1 MQQKLSDE
9 RLKLRLNSPTIG
21 FILGTLIRR
30 LRKVQ
35 AWEGKG
41 YKSAGWA
48 KSYLLQMSSRGN
60 RSRKDN
66 KDSTCVTLAEE
77 LFDPDLVPLPSTHIK
92 STSTQFNSQ
101 EVQQ

>member
-41 YKSAGWA
+41 YKSAG
-48 KSYLLQMSSRGN
+48 
-60 RSRKDN
+60 
-66 KDSTCVTLAEE
+66 
-77 LFDPDLVPLPSTHIK
+77 
-92 STSTQFNSQ
+92 
-101 EVQQ
+101 

>member
-1 MQQKLSDE
+1 
-9 RLKLRLNSPTIG
+9 
-21 FILGTLIRR
+21 
-30 LRKVQ
+30 
-35 AWEGKG
+35 
-41 YKSAGWA
+41 
-48 KSYLLQMSSRGN
+48 MSSREN